1 MFNIG
6 MTEMLII
13 GAIAL
18 LVLGPSKLPEVAR
31 SLGRGLRTLRK
42 ATNELKHAFT
52 EEVEK
57 IKPGEIKEVANLKH
71 ELGQRTSRPES
82 IEEYLETAAN
92 VLENSAKKNSP
103 PSGTKKS

>member
-18 LVLGPSKLPEVAR
+18 LVLGPAKMPEVAR
-31 SLGRGLRTLRK
+31 TLGKGLRSVRK
-42 ATNELKHAFT
+42 ATNELKTAFH

-57 IKPGEIKEVANLKH
+57 VKPAEIKEISNLTH

-92 VLENSAKKNSP
+92 VLESSAKKDSKSQDTKNS
-103 PSGTKKS
+103 